1 MAKTELHYARIQK
14 KETERKSHISEV
26 RGKFQNA
33 LEQFQ
38 KEELKILESEKTYD
52 PSEITVAEI
61 LSTEPTGQMSET
73 ILNNASR
80 ISESRTIVSLE
91 DSSDQS
97 NDPMLDLT
105 KPNENRPVMKQTQK
119 ESKLAKISAIRSSI
133 YQLAGDQQISDEYL
147 IEIIYSKVKSSVL
160 DEHCIFSF
168 SFILLS
174 L

>member
-26 RGKFQNA
+26 RGKFQTA

-38 KEELKILESEKTYD
+38 KEELQILESEKAYD

-61 LSTEPTGQMSET
+61 LSTEPTGQLSEEN
-73 ILNNASR
+73 LNDTSQT
-80 ISESRTIVSLE
+80 SKSRTVESLE
-91 DSSDQS
+91 DSSEQS

-105 KPNENRPVMKQTQK
+105 KLNENRPLKRQSQN
-119 ESKLAKISAIRSSI
+119 ESKLAKISAIRSLI

-147 IEIIYSKVKSSVL
+147 IEIIYSKVKSSVRKL
-160 DEHCIFSF
+160 CIFAF